1 MYETLQLMGS
11 VVAGGF
17 IIVIGIWVAWLI
29 GGSLYRQEDSRPKS
43 RSRSQFNDRP
53 FDERPFDGNDDVDN
67 DEGNKST

>member
-29 GGSLYRQEDSRPKS
+29 GGSLYRQGEGHDQRQI
-43 RSRSQFNDRP
+43 RHQFNDRP
-53 FDERPFDGNDDVDN
+53 FENRPFNGRNDVVNDGD
-67 DEGNKST
+67 